1 MYLLSLLCS
10 LVPLNQM
17 TPKTFLA
24 LYFVFSYL
32 QFCPFCKKGGEKKE
46 VIKNAYMNSALAAT
60 SLKAIRY
67 IEMID
72 HEGVLYIS
80 SDVI

>member
-1 MYLLSLLCS
+1 MLLGAIKPNDAKNLPCSLLRFQLFAILPF
-10 LVPLNQM
+10 LVL
-17 TPKTFLA
+17 T
-24 LYFVFSYL
+24 
-32 QFCPFCKKGGEKKE
+32 KKRGEKKE

-60 SLKAIRY
+60 SFKAIRY